1 MTAAPNVDA
10 AEIAK
15 FEALAHRWWD
25 PNGDFKA
32 LHDINPLRVEYVRT
46 RCALAGAKVVDVGC
60 GGGILTESLAALG
73 AHVTGIDVAEGP
85 LAVAQ
90 LHAIESGLE
99 GASGGGARG
108 GTPRGNEI
116 RYLSAAPEAFAE
128 QERGVFSV
136 VTCLEML
143 EHVPDMAS
151 TVRALADLAAP
162 GGDVVLSTIN
172 RNPKSYALAVLGA
185 EYILGLLPR
194 RTHDYAK
201 FIRPAELA
209 RAVREAGLELVSID
223 GMRYNPFTRRCAL
236 SRDVDVNYLL
246 HARKP
251 DCPVS

>member
-1 MTAAPNVDA
+1 MTVAPNVDP

-25 PNGDFKA
+25 PHGDFKA
-32 LHDINPLRVEYVRT
+32 LHDINPLRVEYLGE
-46 RCALAGAKVVDVGC
+46 RCELSGATVIDVGC

-73 AHVTGIDVAEGP
+73 ADVTGIDVAQGP
-85 LAVAQ
+85 LAVAR

-99 GASGGGARG
+99 S
-108 GTPRGNEI
+108 EI
-116 RYLSAAPEAFAE
+116 RYLATSPEVFAE
-128 QERGVFSV
+128 EERGTFSV

-151 TVRALADLAAP
+151 TVRALASLAAP
-162 GGDVVLSTIN
+162 GADIVVSTIN
-172 RNPKSYALAVLGA
+172 RNPKAYALAVLGA

-209 RAVREAGLELVSID
+209 TAVREAGLELVAID
-223 GMRYNPFTRRCAL
+223 GMRYNPFTRRCTL
-236 SRDVDVNYLL
+236 TRDVDVNYLL

-251 DCPVS
+251 R